1 MRDKA
6 IANKGK
12 YGGISADDYRS
23 ENVRAQVTHA
33 EARPLGRRLAAVLG
47 VSPRIQGRLLGPG
60 KRRRIRRPR
69 RARARARARARFRR
83 DATLLRELRR
93 RR

>member
-23 ENVRAQVTHA
+23 GNVRAHVTHA
-33 EARPLGRRLAAVLG
+33 RSHLRRLAAVLG
-47 VSPRIQGRLLGPG
+47 VSRIQGRLLGPG